1 MFSNEVIVKGNY
13 VSGTIKSNSTSKDP
27 DGHPYLLHSGLNLG
41 SNRGTVWNS
50 EKLREIADELQ
61 KIAIEIDKHN
71 SETNVTLEED
81 FSGCTQYTGKVTPS
95 RGIVTDH
102 IIGGTSIG
110 VILDRLKGKEIKI
123 SVIE

>member
-41 SNRGTVWNS
+41 SNRGTAWNS
-50 EKLREIADELQ
+50 KKLREVADELE
-61 KIAIEIDKHN
+61 KIATEIDKYN
-71 SETNVTLEED
+71 GETRVTLEEN
-81 FSGCTQYTGKVTPS
+81 FTECTQYTGKVTPS
-95 RGIVTDH
+95 RGIVADH

-123 SVIE
+123 SVID